1 MGAEVVGAVDAEGA
15 AATGKSDERFK
26 GRKTIYGAPMAMTV
40 GAEAVG
46 AEAMGA
52 KALEAEVVGAEAVGG
67 RGCGGRG
74 GACRGPG

>member
-1 MGAEVVGAVDAEGA
+1 MLAPPAS
-15 AATGKSDERFK
+15 KSDERFK
-26 GRKTIYGAPMAMTV
+26 GRTTIYGAPMAMT
-40 GAEAVG
+40 VG

>member
-1 MGAEVVGAVDAEGA
+1 MGAVDAEGA
-15 AATGKSDERFK
+15 AATNCKSDERFK
-26 GRKTIYGAPMAMTV
+26 GRTTIYGASMAMTV

-52 KALEAEVVGAEAVGG
+52 KALEAEVVGAETVGG